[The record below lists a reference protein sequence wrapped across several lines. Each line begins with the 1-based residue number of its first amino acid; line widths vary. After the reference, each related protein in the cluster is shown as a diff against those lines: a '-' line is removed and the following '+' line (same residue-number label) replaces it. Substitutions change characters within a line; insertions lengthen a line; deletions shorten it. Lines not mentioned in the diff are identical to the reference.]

1 MPRIISIARSR
12 PTRSSRL
19 RCCDTSAGKA
29 DLAVSVAIWRAHLS
43 VAVDAPPGIAGCA
56 LAPGRGIS
64 ASPPRVLTVPMSVR
78 HGGLGLTLTMVESVF
93 LARLRWR
100 VRGAW
105 QWPAFAVLTVADAVL
120 IARLPFRG
128 DGADALGA
136 VLLAGF
142 FNLFV
147 VGVAAPLC

>member
-93 LARLRWR
+93 WPRLRWR
-100 VRGAW
+100 MRGAW
-105 QWPAFAVLTVADAVL
+105 QWPAFAALTLVAAL
-120 IARLPFRG
+120 ALARLAFQGGGP
-128 DGADALGA
+128 DAIG
-136 VLLAGF
+136 
-142 FNLFV
+142 
-147 VGVAAPLC
+147 PL